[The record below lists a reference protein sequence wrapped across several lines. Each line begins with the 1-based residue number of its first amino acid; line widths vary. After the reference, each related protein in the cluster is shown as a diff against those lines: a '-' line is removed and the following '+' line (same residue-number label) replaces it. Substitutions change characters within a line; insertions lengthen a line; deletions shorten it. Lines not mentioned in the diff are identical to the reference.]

1 MDCLRSFIVS
11 IDQAGTFS
19 GADVK
24 TWLLGVQE
32 YWALEK
38 YGFSS
43 FEIQGYKNI
52 NIYGVDVIGQVQ
64 TQKAAALGGCVVEDW
79 AFEIIIE
86 GQLPLTNGQIS
97 PIGNFW
103 NIQTNT
109 VGTRTFALSKNTN
122 SLKFADPI
130 ASVKYINF
138 EILRAQGV
146 GAQTAGTISIDYDLS
161 FVFYYKFEGE

>member
-1 MDCLRSFIVS
+1 MECLRSFIVS

-24 TWLLGVQE
+24 TWLLGGQE

-64 TQKAAALGGCVVEDW
+64 TQKAAALGGCV
-79 AFEIIIE
+79 I
-86 GQLPLTNGQIS
+86 
-97 PIGNFW
+97 
-103 NIQTNT
+103 
-109 VGTRTFALSKNTN
+109 
-122 SLKFADPI
+122 
-130 ASVKYINF
+130 
-138 EILRAQGV
+138 QGV
-146 GAQTAGTISIDYDLS
+146 VS
-161 FVFYYKFEGE
+161 